1 MHKFFKFLVFINLT
15 ICLVSCTKNKIVLTP
30 NNLQEYLNVNSG
42 LIADEVIACAASDKN
57 DASTSYIFYYP
68 IFGASEIQYFETEDT
83 NVNEKDFSL
92 YKKRVLQKEDV
103 FNGYLERFIRSDIEE
118 VWSIITYKTNGKLH
132 KSNPIRL
139 KHQSK
144 PTEWNNK
151 VTTDFTEKT
160 SPKFSWEDGIHK
172 ENEIYFQVVSD
183 IENNLLSGTYT
194 YDKWFKYYQLDNVV
208 LNVTTEKPPVLV
220 INTDYNFTMMGVS
233 LDNWV
238 NLVIEKKFSIQ

>member
-1 MHKFFKFLVFINLT
+1 MIKKITLILFLS
-15 ICLVSCTKNKIVLTP
+15 ICVSCTKEKVEIVP
-30 NNLQEYLNVNSG
+30 QNLQEYLNINSG
-42 LIADEVIACAASDKN
+42 LIADEVIACAASDKI
-57 DASTSYIFYYP
+57 DATTSYIFYYP
-68 IFGASEIQYFETEDT
+68 VLGASEIQYFETDNT
-83 NVNEKDFSL
+83 NINEKDFSL
-92 YKKRVLQKEDV
+92 YKKRTLQKEGV
-103 FNGYLERFIRSDIEE
+103 FNGYLERFVRNDVKE
-118 VWSIITYKTNGKLH
+118 VWSIVTYKTDGKLH

-144 PTEWNNK
+144 RTEWNNK
-151 VTTDFTEKT
+151 VTTNFTENT

-183 IENNLLSGTYT
+183 FENNLLSGTYT